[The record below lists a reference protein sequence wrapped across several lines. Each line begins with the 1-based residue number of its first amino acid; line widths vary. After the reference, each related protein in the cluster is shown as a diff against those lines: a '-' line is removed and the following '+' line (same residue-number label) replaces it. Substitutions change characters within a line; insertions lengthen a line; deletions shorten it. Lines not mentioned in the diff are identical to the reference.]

1 MCRKVKTSDHFINP
15 NSDTL
20 FHVCDNCRYLRK
32 TKYKKKRVRVELERP
47 SSGLSRNRD
56 SNGLRSTRNS
66 SMSGRNFPS
75 SARQIPV
82 KEEIGGKLSPKKLAF
97 TSVVPSRNWV
107 EISDENHPNYV
118 PKNRKVCIFTDA
130 QYAVNHPY
138 YRYQEVI
145 YNNDEES
152 VTVLHSSIPPTPQS
166 LIFCCKTS
174 AYGNRFAFYDRL
186 WMNQS

>member
-1 MCRKVKTSDHFINP
+1 M
-15 NSDTL
+15 
-20 FHVCDNCRYLRK
+20 
-32 TKYKKKRVRVELERP
+32 RVELERP
-47 SSGLSRNRD
+47 PSGLSRNRD

-66 SMSGRNFPS
+66 TMSGRNFPS

-82 KEEIGGKLSPKKLAF
+82 KEENGGKLSPQKLAF

-138 YRYQEVI
+138 YRYQEVLSTLCTPPQVI

-186 WMNQS
+186 WMNQSQ

>member
-1 MCRKVKTSDHFINP
+1 M
-15 NSDTL
+15 
-20 FHVCDNCRYLRK
+20 
-32 TKYKKKRVRVELERP
+32 RVELERP

-66 SMSGRNFPS
+66 SMSGRNFPPS
-75 SARQIPV
+75 VRQVPV
-82 KEEIGGKLSPKKLAF
+82 KEEIVGKLSPKKPAF

-107 EISDENHPNYV
+107 EISDESHPNYV
-118 PKNRKVCIFTDA
+118 PKNRKVCSFPDA

-138 YRYQEVI
+138 YRYQEVLSTLCTPPQVV

-186 WMNQS
+186 WMNQSQ